1 MRVLRFLLILS
12 FDLRFSN
19 RFYVT
24 SDCYGE
30 KEIEYTVYASDSKR
44 GLAERDCLLVWKL
57 VEYTFNHL
65 TYLSKDV
72 RCERSKQSRLC
83 LRQADSASRLYEKE
97 FTFDKSSSIK

>member
-1 MRVLRFLLILS
+1 MSVIVFMLLQIVKVY
-12 FDLRFSN
+12 N
-19 RFYVT
+19 
-24 SDCYGE
+24 GE
-30 KEIEYTVYASDSKR
+30 KEIDYTVYASDSKR

-83 LRQADSASRLYEKE
+83 LRQADSASRLYAKE